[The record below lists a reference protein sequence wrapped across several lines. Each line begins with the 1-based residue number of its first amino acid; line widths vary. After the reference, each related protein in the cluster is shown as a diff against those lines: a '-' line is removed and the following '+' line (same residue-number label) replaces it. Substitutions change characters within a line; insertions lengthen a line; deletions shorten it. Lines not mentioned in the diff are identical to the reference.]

1 MTSPSSQKVINEEF
15 VNLIKDDLI
24 EFYQLPNNLQ
34 IKLQSLFSNLDRT
47 GFANLVKDDLIE
59 FYQLPS
65 NLHLSL
71 QRLFSNLDTLEKNHF
86 GPEY

>member
-24 EFYQLPNNLQ
+24 EFYQLPNNIQ
-34 IKLQSLFSNLDRT
+34 IKLQSLFSNLYMK

-59 FYQLPS
+59 FYQIPS
-65 NLHLSL
+65 NLHLIL
-71 QRLFSNLDTLEKNHF
+71 QRNLDTLEQNQF
-86 GPEY
+86 GMEY